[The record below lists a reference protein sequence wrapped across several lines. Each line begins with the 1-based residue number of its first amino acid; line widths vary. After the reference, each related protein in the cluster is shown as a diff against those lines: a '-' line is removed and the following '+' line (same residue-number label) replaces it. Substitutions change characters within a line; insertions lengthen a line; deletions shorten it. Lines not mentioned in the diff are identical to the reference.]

1 MTTAGTGAL
10 LLTNPPFIMGN
21 PRPSHL
27 NDYLTYALHMDTN
40 QPTTADGLPEL
51 TEDEFLR
58 LSAEAGG
65 ADRPFMAC
73 NYGHALRIAQLA
85 FTAGA
90 DLELEACCEWVR
102 DGNGLLNRF
111 QKQADDM
118 RADRRPKPP
127 SLREQA
133 LAQLDVLHADLGAHG
148 LGTNTDAIRRALE
161 ALPE

>member
-1 MTTAGTGAL
+1 MTTAGTYYYPPSAGTGNL
-10 LLTNPPFIMGN
+10 LLANPPFVFD
-21 PRPSHL
+21 S
-27 NDYLTYALHMDTN
+27 MDTN

-58 LSAEAGG
+58 LSAAAGG

-90 DLELEACCEWVR
+90 DVELEACCQWLLSKNSSKFFVMALR
-102 DGNGLLNRF
+102 D
-111 QKQADDM
+111 
-118 RADRRPKPP
+118 DRRPKPP

-133 LAQLDVLHADLGAHG
+133 LAILDDCSGRGFDLAHENA
-148 LGTNTDAIRRALE
+148 LRRVLE